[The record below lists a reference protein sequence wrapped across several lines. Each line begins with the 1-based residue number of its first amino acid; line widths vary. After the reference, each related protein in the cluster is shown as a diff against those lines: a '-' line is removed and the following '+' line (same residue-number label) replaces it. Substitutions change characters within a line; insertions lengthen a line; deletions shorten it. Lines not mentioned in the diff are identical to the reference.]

1 MKWLVRLTGATALGA
16 VGWWLGSYVGIG
28 TALTLSLIGSGLG
41 GWAAQRYL
49 DSLGV

>member
-16 VGWWLGSYVGIG
+16 VGWWLGSYVGTG
-28 TALTLSLIGSGLG
+28 TAFIVSLIGTGLG

>member
-1 MKWLVRLTGATALGA
+1 MRWLVRLTGATALGA
-16 VGWWLGSYVGIG
+16 IGWWAGSFVGTG
-28 TALTLSLIGSGLG
+28 TAFIVSLIGSGLG